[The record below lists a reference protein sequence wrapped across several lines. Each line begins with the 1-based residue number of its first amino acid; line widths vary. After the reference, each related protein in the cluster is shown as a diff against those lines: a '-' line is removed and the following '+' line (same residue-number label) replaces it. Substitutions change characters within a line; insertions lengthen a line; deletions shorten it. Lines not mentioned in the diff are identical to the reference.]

1 MTSEFTEAN
10 RANWDE
16 RVASHLI
23 AYRAEALAD
32 DPSEISG
39 VAREDARLLAPHL
52 PGETLQGLDLLH
64 LQCHIGTDTLSW
76 ARLGAASVTGTDF
89 SGEAIRAARILA
101 ERAGIPAHFEQ
112 CANEDAP
119 ATLGLQYDV
128 VVTSIGVLMWLP
140 RLDTWARAIHDLLR
154 PGGVFFLRDAH
165 PMMSAMEWD
174 RDDDQ
179 LVVGNPYFRPE
190 VPHRDD
196 SGVSYVGD
204 HIAENA
210 TTYEW
215 AHSLSEVLGSV
226 LAAGLVIEAFDEHT
240 TIPWNQVPLMMPAGD
255 DWMLPGDRNRMPLT
269 FSLAA
274 RRPYSPGSA

>member
-1 MTSEFTEAN
+1 MTSEYTEAN

-16 RVASHLI
+16 RVASHVI
-23 AYRAEALAD
+23 AYNAEELAD
-32 DPSEISG
+32 DPNEISG

-52 PGETLQGLDLLH
+52 PGGSVAGLDLLH

-89 SGEAIRAARILA
+89 SGEAIRAARMLA
-101 ERAGIPAHFEQ
+101 ERAGIPARFEQ

-119 ATLGLQYDV
+119 ATLGRQYDV
-128 VVTSIGVLMWLP
+128 VVTSIGVLVWLP

-154 PGGVFFLRDAH
+154 PRGVFFVRDGH
-165 PMMSAMEWD
+165 PMMSAMAWD
-174 RDDDQ
+174 RDDDL
-179 LVVGNPYFRPE
+179 LVAEHSYFTPD
-190 VPHRDD
+190 VPWRDD
-196 SGVSYVGD
+196 SGMSYIGD

-215 AHSLSEVLGSV
+215 AHSLSEILGSV

-240 TIPWNQVPLMMPAGD
+240 TIPWNQLPQMVPSGD
-255 DWMLPGDRNRMPLT
+255 DWMLPRDRGRMPLT

-274 RRPYSPGSA
+274 RRPYAPGSA